1 MLIGIGLGLALPV
14 TYIFTQ
20 KHKTNRKLESADY
33 DIQIK
38 EHELVSLQKELSLL
52 KQNSEES
59 KSLELDLRDQLL
71 KSETEV
77 ARHQTQL
84 QELERRLKEKANEQ
98 TEVARQMHE
107 KFENLAN
114 KIFEEKSTKLSEL
127 NQEKLKT
134 VLQPLDKDIREFR
147 KKVEEIHEKDAH
159 RHIAL
164 REFVNGLQKAQTQL
178 SEDAQNLTQALKGDS
193 KKQGDWGE
201 FILERALEAS
211 GLTKDFEFSMQSSFD
226 GKRPDAIINLP
237 GNRQLI
243 VDAKV
248 SLTAYERS
256 ISASTDEERK
266 QACKEH
272 LFSVRKHIDQLSEK
286 DYSSIE
292 ELNCPDFT
300 LMFIPVEPAF
310 GAALSEDPELYQYA
324 FDRKIA
330 LITASTL
337 MATIKTVANLW
348 KLEKQNKHAQDI
360 AKRAGLLFDK
370 FTGFLTNLE
379 DVGKSLHKA
388 LGAHDRAIGQLSTG
402 PGNLIGQAEKLQAM
416 GIRTKKEIPP
426 SFCRAMKR
434 KLSSPIKYNKTYHDQ
449 SFASLLLLKIKLMK
463 YFLPALFIFA
473 SYVKGNEKRSFSELA
488 SKIKPSVVTIST
500 TNRGGSSWGVGSGFV
515 VNQQG
520 VIATNFHVIG
530 DHREFQVELN
540 DGTICQPIEIL
551 GIDRSQDLALF
562 RVNATNLHPIPLG
575 NSDEIT
581 LGETILSIGNP
592 LGYGLSIS
600 KGVISAVR
608 ELEFGDGRPMIQ
620 VAIPIE
626 AGSSGSPVVNQSG
639 EVVAILTIKSGG
651 SMGFGVP
658 VNSLKNLLGEQ
669 TSTPIDQWFTVGM
682 LDKDEWLL
690 PMGANSRQK
699 AGIIRASG
707 MGTGFGGRTLCLQS
721 SERYEFPF
729 DLEAEVRLSNENG
742 AAGLVFASD
751 GLNKH
756 YGFYP
761 TNGSLRLTCFNGPRV
776 FDWKILNT
784 KSSDA
789 YLPNKWNL
797 LRVRFEQGGVIQ
809 CHINN
814 QLIFEEVDFTLK
826 EGWIGFASSGSLP
839 LSSAI
844 SKYLPGFPA
853 AVYPAKYARELMS
866 SLKISNLKKV
876 YPRMISVNL
885 QN

>member
-1 MLIGIGLGLALPV
+1 M
-14 TYIFTQ
+14 
-20 KHKTNRKLESADY
+20 
-33 DIQIK
+33 
-38 EHELVSLQKELSLL
+38 
-52 KQNSEES
+52 
-59 KSLELDLRDQLL
+59 
-71 KSETEV
+71 
-77 ARHQTQL
+77 
-84 QELERRLKEKANEQ
+84 
-98 TEVARQMHE
+98 
-107 KFENLAN
+107 
-114 KIFEEKSTKLSEL
+114 
-127 NQEKLKT
+127 
-134 VLQPLDKDIREFR
+134 
-147 KKVEEIHEKDAH
+147 
-159 RHIAL
+159 
-164 REFVNGLQKAQTQL
+164 
-178 SEDAQNLTQALKGDS
+178 
-193 KKQGDWGE
+193 
-201 FILERALEAS
+201 
-211 GLTKDFEFSMQSSFD
+211 
-226 GKRPDAIINLP
+226 
-237 GNRQLI
+237 
-243 VDAKV
+243 
-248 SLTAYERS
+248 
-256 ISASTDEERK
+256 
-266 QACKEH
+266 
-272 LFSVRKHIDQLSEK
+272 
-286 DYSSIE
+286 
-292 ELNCPDFT
+292 
-300 LMFIPVEPAF
+300 
-310 GAALSEDPELYQYA
+310 
-324 FDRKIA
+324 
-330 LITASTL
+330 
-337 MATIKTVANLW
+337 
-348 KLEKQNKHAQDI
+348 
-360 AKRAGLLFDK
+360 
-370 FTGFLTNLE
+370 
-379 DVGKSLHKA
+379 
-388 LGAHDRAIGQLSTG
+388 
-402 PGNLIGQAEKLQAM
+402 
-416 GIRTKKEIPP
+416 
-426 SFCRAMKR
+426 
-434 KLSSPIKYNKTYHDQ
+434 
-449 SFASLLLLKIKLMK
+449 
-463 YFLPALFIFA
+463 
-473 SYVKGNEKRSFSELA
+473 
-488 SKIKPSVVTIST
+488 
-500 TNRGGSSWGVGSGFV
+500 

-690 PMGANSRQK
+690 PMGANWRQK

-826 EGWIGFASSGSLP
+826 EGWIGFCKFREPSAEFRNLKVSPRLSRGSISSEIRQRAYELSQNLEFEKSLSEDDIRQFAELGESAHQALLDRAIELTSTSKRIRESAEKVRLTQIISKLKQSLEPTPKKINGDLLLASLLIAKLDNPDFSTQHYIKRVDRLAQRISKSFPPNSTNAEKMEILVDHLFRKMGYHGSTLDFHHRANSYLNEVIDDREGLP
-839 LSSAI
+839 LSLVLLLMEVAQRMEIPVHGIATPGHFLALYREPNTSLDKAVIIDAFGGGRINRQEADELCGTQLSDHNFSPASNREIISRMLRNLIRSAEWEKDTSSI
-844 SKYLPGFPA
+844 LRYLDALIAIHPSDEYNRTLRAMTLYQEGLYDEALSDIRVLIGKDRNSTQNAPLL
-853 AVYPAKYARELMS
+853 ELERR
-866 SLKISNLKKV
+866 L
-876 YPRMISVNL
+876 L
-885 QN
+885 QGHLP

>member
-426 SFCRAMKR
+426 SF
-434 KLSSPIKYNKTYHDQ
+434 LS
-449 SFASLLLLKIKLMK
+449 
-463 YFLPALFIFA
+463 
-473 SYVKGNEKRSFSELA
+473 GNEE
-488 SKIKPSVVTIST
+488 
-500 TNRGGSSWGVGSGFV
+500 
-515 VNQQG
+515 
-520 VIATNFHVIG
+520 
-530 DHREFQVELN
+530 
-540 DGTICQPIEIL
+540 
-551 GIDRSQDLALF
+551 
-562 RVNATNLHPIPLG
+562 
-575 NSDEIT
+575 
-581 LGETILSIGNP
+581 ETILT
-592 LGYGLSIS
+592 
-600 KGVISAVR
+600 
-608 ELEFGDGRPMIQ
+608 DQ
-620 VAIPIE
+620 V
-626 AGSSGSPVVNQSG
+626 
-639 EVVAILTIKSGG
+639 
-651 SMGFGVP
+651 
-658 VNSLKNLLGEQ
+658 
-669 TSTPIDQWFTVGM
+669 
-682 LDKDEWLL
+682 
-690 PMGANSRQK
+690 
-699 AGIIRASG
+699 
-707 MGTGFGGRTLCLQS
+707 
-721 SERYEFPF
+721 
-729 DLEAEVRLSNENG
+729 
-742 AAGLVFASD
+742 
-751 GLNKH
+751 
-756 YGFYP
+756 
-761 TNGSLRLTCFNGPRV
+761 
-776 FDWKILNT
+776 
-784 KSSDA
+784 
-789 YLPNKWNL
+789 
-797 LRVRFEQGGVIQ
+797 
-809 CHINN
+809 
-814 QLIFEEVDFTLK
+814 
-826 EGWIGFASSGSLP
+826 
-839 LSSAI
+839 
-844 SKYLPGFPA
+844 
-853 AVYPAKYARELMS
+853 
-866 SLKISNLKKV
+866 
-876 YPRMISVNL
+876 
-885 QN
+885 

>member
-1 MLIGIGLGLALPV
+1 MLIGSGLGLALPV

-20 KHKTNRKLESADY
+20 KQKTNRKLESADY

-38 EHELVSLQKELSLL
+38 EQELVSLQKELSLL

-416 GIRTKKEIPP
+416 GIRKKKEIPP
-426 SFCRAMKR
+426 SF
-434 KLSSPIKYNKTYHDQ
+434 LS
-449 SFASLLLLKIKLMK
+449 
-463 YFLPALFIFA
+463 
-473 SYVKGNEKRSFSELA
+473 GNEE
-488 SKIKPSVVTIST
+488 
-500 TNRGGSSWGVGSGFV
+500 
-515 VNQQG
+515 
-520 VIATNFHVIG
+520 
-530 DHREFQVELN
+530 
-540 DGTICQPIEIL
+540 
-551 GIDRSQDLALF
+551 
-562 RVNATNLHPIPLG
+562 
-575 NSDEIT
+575 
-581 LGETILSIGNP
+581 ETILT
-592 LGYGLSIS
+592 
-600 KGVISAVR
+600 
-608 ELEFGDGRPMIQ
+608 DQ
-620 VAIPIE
+620 V
-626 AGSSGSPVVNQSG
+626 
-639 EVVAILTIKSGG
+639 
-651 SMGFGVP
+651 
-658 VNSLKNLLGEQ
+658 
-669 TSTPIDQWFTVGM
+669 
-682 LDKDEWLL
+682 
-690 PMGANSRQK
+690 
-699 AGIIRASG
+699 
-707 MGTGFGGRTLCLQS
+707 
-721 SERYEFPF
+721 
-729 DLEAEVRLSNENG
+729 
-742 AAGLVFASD
+742 
-751 GLNKH
+751 
-756 YGFYP
+756 
-761 TNGSLRLTCFNGPRV
+761 
-776 FDWKILNT
+776 
-784 KSSDA
+784 
-789 YLPNKWNL
+789 
-797 LRVRFEQGGVIQ
+797 
-809 CHINN
+809 
-814 QLIFEEVDFTLK
+814 
-826 EGWIGFASSGSLP
+826 
-839 LSSAI
+839 
-844 SKYLPGFPA
+844 
-853 AVYPAKYARELMS
+853 
-866 SLKISNLKKV
+866 
-876 YPRMISVNL
+876 
-885 QN
+885 